1 MSRAD
6 RVPVSRSVEP
16 SAQLRTRDDSVPV
29 IGRDDELA
37 DLSRIRSEALAG
49 KPRAVLIGGEAGVGK
64 TSLVNAFVAAADT
77 ASPMLAIRGDC
88 VPLGGDGLP
97 HAPIVGLVRELVE
110 RFSATQVVEWAGG
123 GATELRR
130 LVPELGTPEEPV
142 DPDPEQSRLR
152 LYETIVGLLEEAARQ
167 TPMTMVI
174 EDLHW
179 ADASSRKLIEFIL
192 RAVTD
197 VALLTIMTYRND
209 ELTRRHPLRPFLAE
223 VTRLPTVARREL
235 GPLDDEPLTELITT
249 VAHRESAAVGT
260 HSVPTSADI
269 SLDSELVDRVIRTS
283 GGIPYFAVELAT
295 CATCTTSAPLP
306 PTLQDTVWLRISRV
320 GEACQQLLRLLAAGG
335 HHVEHDLIAAV
346 ADLGA
351 QTLDGIL
358 REAVEAS
365 LIVPDGTGYAFR
377 HALVREVLID
387 DLLPGERTRLHR
399 SYATIL
405 EDRPELLTEPLR
417 TVALA
422 HHWYAARDNEQ
433 ALRWSVR
440 AARKQQHGFS
450 EALRHYERALE
461 LWEAVPDAAEV
472 AGAIVGLLDEAT
484 TAAANAGD
492 PERSLALLDEAL
504 GRTDPTMDPQGAATR
519 LTKKARRLQNLMQPG
534 VLETIDRAVSLAPEA
549 PPSWLRAHVLTMRST
564 MLLLLDKPAAV
575 DAARE
580 AIAAAEAAGAPE
592 LESDARNTL
601 GAALATLGID
611 VADGL
616 AELHHAARLAPGNH
630 RAELRY
636 YANHSDALLL
646 LGHYRESLELAAQ
659 GRDIAARYGLARR
672 SGLLMAGNAAEAAI
686 AIGDWTQAREMVD
699 WAIRLSPRGNHWIH
713 QRRLLAE
720 ITLWVDDDPDRAD
733 RILRDLHEF
742 SQLRVNGPQ
751 YYFHI
756 RQVEA
761 QVQLSRGDA
770 DGAWQIVTDLLGG
783 AAPWFEP
790 SSALQAVAVAA
801 MAYGRGT
808 PDQRSRWAP
817 QLHGWLQCNPEWPI
831 TQQLMPLISAE
842 LDPAGEGWESAIA
855 RMRSADCPPHL
866 VGYAWLEQART
877 RLRAGDRAAARTSA
891 AEATRVADRYGLG
904 LVTRWLTE
912 SGFGNRDRHS
922 PASRPGIAA
931 LTAREHD
938 VLELVAE
945 GLSNPQIAERLVIP
959 AKTVSV
965 HVSNILAKIG
975 ADTRGAA
982 AAQYRRAVST

>member
-1 MSRAD
+1 MSPAD
-6 RVPVSRSVEP
+6 RAPVRTAVEL
-16 SAQLRTRDDSVPV
+16 SGQTRAPEGVARI

-37 DLSRIRSEALAG
+37 ELARIRAEVLADH
-49 KPRAVLIGGEAGVGK
+49 PRTVLIGGEAGVGK
-64 TSLVNAFVAAADT
+64 TSVVNAFAAAADT
-77 ASPMLAIRGDC
+77 TSSMSTIRGDC

-97 HAPIVGLVRELVE
+97 HVPIVALVRELIE
-110 RFSATQVVEWAGG
+110 RFSATQVLEWAGG
-123 GATELRR
+123 GGTELRR
-130 LVPELGTPEEPV
+130 LVPELGTLEEPA

-167 TPMTMVI
+167 APVIMVI

-179 ADASSRKLIEFIL
+179 ADASSRQLIEFIL

-197 VALLTIMTYRND
+197 VAMLTIMTYRND

-223 VTRLPTVARREL
+223 VTRLPTVARLEL
-235 GPLDDEPLTELITT
+235 GPLDNEPLTELITT
-249 VAHRESAAVGT
+249 VAHRESAPEGA
-260 HSVPTSADI
+260 HSAHAAADAL
-269 SLDSELVDRVIRTS
+269 LDGELVDRVIRTS

-295 CATCTTSAPLP
+295 CATCTTSAPFP

-320 GEACQQLLRLLAAGG
+320 GEECQQLLRLLAAGG
-335 HHVEHDLIAAV
+335 HHVEHELIAAV
-346 ADLGA
+346 SELGA
-351 QTLDGIL
+351 QTLDSIL
-358 REAVEAS
+358 REAVDAS
-365 LIVPDGTGYAFR
+365 LIVSDGTGYAFR
-377 HALVREVLID
+377 HALVREVLTD

-399 SYATIL
+399 TYATIL
-405 EDRPELLTEPLR
+405 EDRPELLSEQLR

-422 HHWYAARDNEQ
+422 HHWYAARDNAQ

-461 LWEAVPDAAEV
+461 LWEAVPKAAD
-472 AGAIVGLLDEAT
+472 IVGMLDLLDEAV
-484 TAAANAGD
+484 TAAANAGA
-492 PERSLALLDEAL
+492 PERSLALLDDAL
-504 GRTDPTMDPQGAATR
+504 ARTDPQADPLNMATR

-534 VLETIDRAVSLAPEA
+534 VLETIDRAVSLVPELPA
-549 PPSWLRAHVLTMRST
+549 GQLRARVLTMRAS
-564 MLLLLDKPAAV
+564 MLLLVQKPDSV
-575 DAARE
+575 TAARE
-580 AIAAAEAAGAPE
+580 AIAAAQAADSAE

-601 GAALATLGID
+601 GAALATLDID
-611 VADGL
+611 TEDGL
-616 AELHHAARLAPGNH
+616 AQLRTAGRLARG
-630 RAELRY
+630 RIRTELRY
-636 YANHSDALLL
+636 YANHSDTLVL

-672 SGLLMAGNAAEAAI
+672 SGLIMAGNAAEAAI
-686 AIGDWTQAREMVD
+686 AIGDWRRAREMVD
-699 WAIRLSPRGNHWIH
+699 WAARLSPQGNHWIH

-720 ITLWVDDDPDRAD
+720 ITLWIDDDPDHAD
-733 RILRDLHEF
+733 RILRELHEF
-742 SQLRVNGPQ
+742 FQLRVNGPQ

-756 RQVEA
+756 RRVEA

-770 DGAWQIVTDLLGG
+770 DGAWHIIADLLR

-808 PDQRSRWAP
+808 PDQCSRWEP
-817 QLHGWLQCNPEWPI
+817 QLRGWLQFNPIWPI
-831 TQQLMPLISAE
+831 TRQLMPLINSE
-842 LDPAGEGWESAIA
+842 LDPTVGGWESAIA
-855 RMRSADCPPHL
+855 QMQATDCPPHL
-866 VGYAWLEQART
+866 IGYAWMERARAQ
-877 RLRAGDRAAARTSA
+877 LRTGDRAGARASTD
-891 AEATRVADRYGLG
+891 EATRIADRYGLG

-912 SGFGNRDRHS
+912 SGLGRRHRHS
-922 PASRPGIAA
+922 PAAQPGIPA

-945 GLSNPQIAERLVIP
+945 GLSNPQIAERLVIST
-959 AKTVSV
+959 KTASV

-982 AAQYRRAVST
+982 AAQYRRAVSR